1 MKTVYGC
8 LCTFLLGVACYA
20 DAHNN
25 APGAAIA
32 LGLALVWFIAYCAAD
47 DA

>member
-1 MKTVYGC
+1 VKTVYGC
-8 LCTFLLGVACYA
+8 LCAFLLGVACYA

-25 APGAAIA
+25 PAGATIG
-32 LGLALVWFIAYCAAD
+32 LCLALVWFIAYCAAD